1 MELYVHVHYKILIH
15 LPIVMFQ
22 EFVRTLKEAGV
33 DEITSP
39 QGVQGENALEEHKEH
54 KSFSALARFRPKKKK
69 KEGV

>member
-1 MELYVHVHYKILIH
+1 
-15 LPIVMFQ
+15 MFQ

-39 QGVQGENALEEHKEH
+39 QGVQSENASEKHEP
-54 KSFSALARFRPKKKK
+54 FSVLARFRPKKKK

>member
-1 MELYVHVHYKILIH
+1 MELYLHVHYKMLIP
-15 LPIVMFQ
+15 LYTVMFQ

-39 QGVQGENALEEHKEH
+39 QGVQSENAPEKHEPY
-54 KSFSALARFRPKKKK
+54 SALGRFRPKKKK